1 MNKTDL
7 IVSVA
12 EKTGLSKANAKK
24 AVDAVVESISDAL
37 IANEK
42 VILVGFGTFSLKEHC
57 ERTAINPATKAK
69 ITVPAKKSVKFK
81 VGRELADAV
90 VERTEDGGEQDGA
103 EGEHGRDESGYLRLH
118 VVFGNHQLG
127 GELQEWE
134 NACIKYQA
142 E

>member
-37 IANEK
+37 IHNEK

-90 VERTEDGGEQDGA
+90 
-103 EGEHGRDESGYLRLH
+103 
-118 VVFGNHQLG
+118 
-127 GELQEWE
+127 
-134 NACIKYQA
+134 K
-142 E
+142 